1 MNTVRFGIIGGG
13 LMGRE
18 FASAAARWC
27 HLPEMDVRPEIVAVC
42 DKNPALF
49 GWYQDNFPAIRQ
61 VTEEYQELLA
71 NSDVEAVYCA
81 VPHNMH
87 EEIYCAIIEAGKH
100 MMGEKPFGID
110 KPAND
115 AILACIANHPD
126 VFVRC
131 CSQMPFYPAVQKIGE
146 LIESG
151 AVGTV
156 IRGPERFSALQRH
169 EPRQAHQLE
178 AHGRDQ
184 RRVRRYGRS
193 WYARLPRS
201 LPRRVAG

>member
-1 MNTVRFGIIGGG
+1 MKTVRFGIIGGG

-81 VPHNMH
+81 VPHNLH

-100 MMGEKPFGID
+100 MMGEKPFS
-110 KPAND
+110 PASRVTRTYSS
-115 AILACIANHPD
+115 AAAR
-126 VFVRC
+126 RC
-131 CSQMPFYPAVQKIGE
+131 PFTP
-146 LIESG
+146 
-151 AVGTV
+151 
-156 IRGPERFSALQRH
+156 PC
-169 EPRQAHQLE
+169 
-178 AHGRDQ
+178 
-184 RRVRRYGRS
+184 RRS
-193 WYARLPRS
+193 EN
-201 LPRRVAG
+201 